1 MLINSQ
7 GKITIP
13 KAFREKYGLL
23 PGTEVHI
30 KLSRGR
36 VTIAPILSARSGK
49 VAKKLPI
56 SA

>member
-36 VTIAPILSARSGK
+36 VTLAPILSARSGK